1 METENEENRNRM
13 ERRGNAENNNE
24 LEKNTKEALQLFQK
38 RVKKGGLAL
47 NIALI
52 GPSGCGKSSFCN
64 SIMTAFCVEGW
75 RERAMIGHY
84 GGRGIQVTHHL
95 LSFPKTKYL
104 DSEDLM
110 EYNYPTLVDM
120 NGFNDSSDDLV
131 EELLR
136 IVFFGRLPQEEKLTD
151 AANIYKTSGLNGLK
165 EHYSNNFEDLKI
177 DRIIFIASATSPP
190 PQRLMDAVT
199 KTARGEMRVIP
210 IFGVLTHKD
219 KINPDDE
226 DYQTLEKDFK
236 EGLGLQDNRFL
247 LCTSYCDDYDKLHG
261 KSRLDQRHPEL
272 DIPILRFMQQVC
284 DPAYEIIGD
293 WIQYRQDEHSP
304 SPESTS
310 TVTSTDQP
318 PSTEYEKPKRW
329 SLPEDKLWGI
339 GIRGVVIAIL
349 AFGVL
354 YILASSLD
362 ASRICAEVCSKSGN
376 GTHCTSNVQSLCSVQ
391 SMSGLMKFVVF
402 LLLVAAIIG
411 IELLFDKI
419 EQSGN
424 ARN

>member
-1 METENEENRNRM
+1 MIKFHHPNWQYNLTF
-13 ERRGNAENNNE
+13 
-24 LEKNTKEALQLFQK
+24 TI
-38 RVKKGGLAL
+38 
-47 NIALI
+47 NII
-52 GPSGCGKSSFCN
+52 
-64 SIMTAFCVEGW
+64 
-75 RERAMIGHY
+75 
-84 GGRGIQVTHHL
+84 
-95 LSFPKTKYL
+95 LSW
-104 DSEDLM
+104 
-110 EYNYPTLVDM
+110 
-120 NGFNDSSDDLV
+120 
-131 EELLR
+131 
-136 IVFFGRLPQEEKLTD
+136 
-151 AANIYKTSGLNGLK
+151 
-165 EHYSNNFEDLKI
+165 
-177 DRIIFIASATSPP
+177 
-190 PQRLMDAVT
+190 
-199 KTARGEMRVIP
+199 
-210 IFGVLTHKD
+210 
-219 KINPDDE
+219 
-226 DYQTLEKDFK
+226 
-236 EGLGLQDNRFL
+236 
-247 LCTSYCDDYDKLHG
+247 
-261 KSRLDQRHPEL
+261 
-272 DIPILRFMQQVC
+272 QVC

-293 WIQYRQDEHSP
+293 WTQYRQDEQSP

-362 ASRICAEVCSKSGN
+362 ASRICAEVCPKNGN

-424 ARN
+424 ARNWMQCPFAWNLVPCSIILLFKLENNYDF